1 MLDSIDL
8 RALSDMSGPERAF
21 LSLYLSSPDAI
32 GSLNDRADRIRRL
45 LAGEENELEH
55 FERSYEMIREA
66 LEENDVAG
74 PMVMFA
80 SWALDYLAGYP
91 LTVVPPDRLWIDS
104 SPYIRPLAELQ
115 DEYETFVIVTADNYD
130 ARIYLV
136 IEMKAEAVERI
147 KGDVKNHVRKGGWS
161 QKRYQRRR
169 DNELLHYAKEVV
181 EVLQKVVSEQNIER
195 IVLLGQAEALNEIVE
210 AMPEALESLVAG
222 RESIDLDST
231 ETELVE
237 RAMPI
242 VITRE
247 RDDEA
252 SSWARIRKEALSDGL
267 AVIGPSAVLKAVR
280 EGRAEEIV
288 VERNLE
294 LFGMRCRDCETLAY
308 AKPQQCP
315 QCHSSSVFVVDLV
328 NEITELASQTSA
340 RVDFTD
346 PMDGLTESGGI
357 AALTRY

>member
-1 MLDSIDL
+1 MLDSINL
-8 RALSDMSGPERAF
+8 RELAEMSGPERAF

-32 GSLNDRADRIRRL
+32 KSLEDRANQIRRL
-45 LAGEENELEH
+45 LTGEDDELEH
-55 FERSYEMIREA
+55 FERSYEMIRDT
-66 LEENDVAG
+66 LEEEKIAG

-80 SWALDYLAGYP
+80 SWALDYLVGYP
-91 LTVVPPDRLWIDS
+91 LTVAPPDRLWIDS

-136 IEMKAEAVERI
+136 SEMKAEAVERV
-147 KGDVKNHVRKGGWS
+147 KGDVKNQVRKGGWS

-181 EVLQKVVSEQNIER
+181 EILQKVVDEEEIER
-195 IVLLGQAEALNEIVE
+195 IVLLGQDEALNEIEE
-210 AMPEALESLVAG
+210 AMPEGLLSLVAG
-222 RESIDLDST
+222 RESVDLDST
-231 ETELVE
+231 AKELVE
-237 RAMPI
+237 RAVPLFFA
-242 VITRE
+242 RE

-267 AVIGPSAVLKAVR
+267 AAIGPAAVLSAVK
-280 EGRAEEIV
+280 EGRVEEIIV
-288 VERNLE
+288 QRDLE

-328 NEITELASQTSA
+328 NEITELASKTSA

-346 PMDGLTESGGI
+346 DLEGLAESGNI